1 MMIGSVGAFNAT
13 SFAAATSLS
22 RSSASTDTSSLQSTT
37 QTTSAED
44 TFKAYMKMTPAERME
59 DAWLKSHSLTKE
71 KLAAMSPADREATL
85 NQMKDEIEQ
94 DLKLKTEQKGQKVD
108 VLA

>member
-1 MMIGSVGAFNAT
+1 MIGSVGAFNAT

-22 RSSASTDTSSLQSTT
+22 RSSASADSSSLQSTT
-37 QTTSAED
+37 QTPSAED

-59 DAWLKSHSLTKE
+59 DAWLKSHGLTKE
-71 KLAAMSPADREATL
+71 KLAAMSPTERE
-85 NQMKDEIEQ
+85 NVMKQMKTEIEQ
-94 DLKLKTEQKGQKVD
+94 NLKQKTEQKGQQVD